1 MMLMNLT
8 LAAGRRLLTTLAAG
22 LIALA
27 IASPLAAAASGVE
40 RLDTYLKGLDSLSA
54 EFRQITLAADGGRM
68 VEASGTL
75 YLKRPG
81 RFRWEYQAPMEQVI
95 VADGKR
101 VWLHD
106 IELDQVSHQSQDTA
120 LAGTPAQL
128 LASDD
133 PVEKHFTVQP
143 WDAGDQREWVE
154 LLPKAGSGEIIKIR
168 IGFAGAELDTLLMED
183 AFGQLTRL
191 SFTATK
197 RNPRLSD
204 DLFKLEKG
212 VGGDLLQF

>member
-1 MMLMNLT
+1 MMVFDRI
-8 LAAGRRLLTTLAAG
+8 LAAARCALAILAGG

-27 IASPLAAAASGVE
+27 VASPVAAAAGGAE
-40 RLDTYLKGLDSLSA
+40 RLDAYLKGLDSLSA

-68 VEASGTL
+68 VEATGTL

-81 RFRWEYQAPMEQVI
+81 RFRWEYNAPMEQVI

-106 IELDQVSHQSQDTA
+106 IELDQVSHQSQDNA

-133 PVEKHFTVQP
+133 PVERHFTVQP
-143 WDAGDQREWVE
+143 WDAGDQRDWVE
-154 LLPKAGSGEIIKIR
+154 LLPKAGSGDIVKIR
-168 IGFAGAELDTLLMED
+168 IGFSGSELDTLLMED

-191 SFTATK
+191 SFTSTK
-197 RNPRLSD
+197 RNPSLRD
-204 DLFKLEKG
+204 DLFKLKKS
-212 VGGDLLQF
+212 VGGDFLQF

>member
-1 MMLMNLT
+1 MMVFNRT
-8 LAAGRRLLTTLAAG
+8 LAAARRLLTTLAGG

-27 IASPLAAAASGVE
+27 IATPATAAAGGAE
-40 RLDTYLKGLDSLSA
+40 RLDAYLKGLDSLSA
-54 EFRQITLAADGGRM
+54 EFRQITLAADGGRI
-68 VEASGTL
+68 VEATGTL

-106 IELDQVSHQSQDTA
+106 IELDQVSHQSQDNA

-133 PVEKHFTVQP
+133 PVEKHFTVLP
-143 WDAGDQREWVE
+143 WDAGDQRDWLE
-154 LLPKAGSGEIIKIR
+154 LQPKAGSGEIVKIR
-168 IGFAGAELDTLLMED
+168 IGFVGAELDTLLMED

-191 SFTATK
+191 SFTSTK
-197 RNPRLSD
+197 RNPSLSD

-212 VGGDLLQF
+212 AGGDLLQF

>member
-1 MMLMNLT
+1 MILMNLI
-8 LAAGRRLLTTLAAG
+8 LAAGRRLLRTLAGG

-27 IASPLAAAASGVE
+27 VASPVAAAAGGAE
-40 RLDTYLKGLDSLSA
+40 RLDAYLKGLDSLSA

-68 VEASGTL
+68 VEATGTL

-81 RFRWEYQAPMEQVI
+81 RFRWEYNAPMEQVI

-106 IELDQVSHQSQDTA
+106 IELDQVSHQSQDNA

-128 LASDD
+128 LASED
-133 PVEKHFTVQP
+133 PVERHFTVVP
-143 WDAGDQREWVE
+143 WDAGDQREWIE
-154 LLPKAGSGEIIKIR
+154 LQPKAGSGDIVKIR
-168 IGFAGAELDTLLMED
+168 IGFSGSELDTLLMED

-191 SFTATK
+191 SFTSTK
-197 RNPRLSD
+197 RNPRLGD
-204 DLFKLEKG
+204 DLFRLKKG
-212 VGGDLLQF
+212 AGGDFLQF